1 MQSRPGEV
9 PRDRHKVVM
18 DVSFAAWCEVNM
30 DLVEWLL

>member
-9 PRDRHKVVM
+9 PCDRHTVVM

-30 DLVEWLL
+30 DSVEWLL